1 MMTRQPPCR
10 YYLLATRPE
19 TCDSA
24 FSWAD
29 LRARTNNE
37 LLANLGNFVNR
48 VLKFTAEKLAE
59 PVPMLDRADLT
70 PEDLAFEAELQ
81 GVLTTYVADKKNKK
95 SKKK

>member
-1 MMTRQPPCR
+1 
-10 YYLLATRPE
+10 
-19 TCDSA
+19 
-24 FSWAD
+24 
-29 LRARTNNE
+29 
-37 LLANLGNFVNR
+37 

-59 PVPMLDRADLT
+59 PVPMLGRADLT